1 MRELWRNLNFWTSEL
16 LKDGIVNGVLR
27 SYDVFV
33 MSWWDIPVGFP
44 DGPSAPP
51 RIHPKHLILHLIRS
65 GRRSGQRDIRR
76 PLHVGHVFRAPL
88 HRQGLDRRGGGDRR
102 PIHFSRRHWQRQWP
116 GLDKKQFLAL
126 LWIILTVTILVVH
139 IYREIIY
146 SVIRLFVSLIF
157 MHWLIRSFIQSC
169 INSVLH

>member
-1 MRELWRNLNFWTSEL
+1 MSNEGNTL

-51 RIHPKHLILHLIRS
+51 RIHPKHNLTFHS
-65 GRRSGQRDIRR
+65 VWQAFR
-76 PLHVGHVFRAPL
+76 PTRYTKTVTCWARLSRALASPRPWSPWRWRPAPNSFLTAPL
-88 HRQGLDRRGGGDRR
+88 AKAMTRSRQ
-102 PIHFSRRHWQRQWP
+102 
-116 GLDKKQFLAL
+116 KKQFLAL